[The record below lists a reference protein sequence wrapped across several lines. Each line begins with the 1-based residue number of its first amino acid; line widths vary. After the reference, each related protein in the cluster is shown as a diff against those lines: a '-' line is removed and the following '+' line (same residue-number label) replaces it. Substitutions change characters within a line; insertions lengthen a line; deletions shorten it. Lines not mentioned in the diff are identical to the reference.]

1 MPLSTFILRLLGLTD
16 TLQTWHK
23 SLLALGA
30 ERREKVALF
39 AEEIA
44 ATLARAA
51 AALTQLERDPG
62 SVRAA
67 REAIRELSRVSGY
80 LDGLVATLDRH
91 LDGRKLK
98 GVRLRLERLDVPD
111 PVRLAVESPKSFRIA
126 ALLEAEGYLRA
137 LADGLRA

>member
-1 MPLSTFILRLLGLTD
+1 MALSDFILRLLGLTE
-16 TLQTWHK
+16 TLGKWHH
-23 SLLALGA
+23 SLLALGV
-30 ERREKVALF
+30 ERREKVARF

-44 ATLARAA
+44 AKLARAA
-51 AALTQLERDPG
+51 AALAIIERDP
-62 SVRAA
+62 SNIAAA
-67 REAIRELSRVSGY
+67 RDAIRELARVAGY
-80 LDGLVATLDRH
+80 IDGLVTALDQH

-98 GVRLRLERLDVPD
+98 GVKTRLDRLDVPD

>member
-1 MPLSTFILRLLGLTD
+1 MALSDFILRLLGLTE
-16 TLQTWHK
+16 TLGKWHQ
-23 SLLALGA
+23 SLLTLGV
-30 ERREKVALF
+30 ERREKVARF

-51 AALTQLERDPG
+51 SALAHIERDP
-62 SVRAA
+62 SNITAA
-67 REAIRELSRVSGY
+67 REAIRELSRVAGY
-80 LDGLVATLDRH
+80 IDGLVSALEQH

-98 GVRLRLERLDVPD
+98 GVKTRLDRLDVPD